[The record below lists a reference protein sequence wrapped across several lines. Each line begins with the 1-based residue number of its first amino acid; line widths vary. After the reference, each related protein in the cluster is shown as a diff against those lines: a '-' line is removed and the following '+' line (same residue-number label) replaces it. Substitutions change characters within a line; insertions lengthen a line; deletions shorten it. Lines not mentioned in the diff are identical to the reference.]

1 MALFFWFR
9 KRQQSQQTAQ
19 KLKMEQ
25 EHKVLLNEMK
35 LKFFTNISHDLRTPL
50 TMIIT
55 PLQMLM
61 DENKDE
67 KTHRKLNTIYKNA
80 QQLLALINSLLDF
93 RKLDVGMDKLSYKSG
108 DIVVFIREICDF
120 FQEYAAEHSI
130 RFNFMT
136 EVQGLN
142 MWFDPDKVRKVM
154 NNLLS
159 NAFKFTPDHGEINVL
174 LYCEDENVSIC
185 VSDNGVGI
193 LDSDKA
199 HIFDRFYQASHTQ
212 DKTGSGIG
220 LHIANEYIH
229 MHHGTISVADNVPKG
244 SVFTIMLPITSY
256 MGEGEETHTVEP
268 SGTDEPTTAPEL
280 PVKKLPY
287 TILVVDDNKEFCH
300 FMAEY
305 LSDEYHVLTAYNG
318 EEALEVLGK
327 EEVNITITDL
337 MMPVMNGTELC
348 RQIKTNLKW
357 SHIPVILLTARM
369 AEEYRNEGY
378 EQGADDYIIKPF
390 DFNLLKLRIR
400 KFIEWTEWSHRTFSQ
415 KMEVT
420 PQEITI
426 TSLDEQL
433 ISKAISIVEAN
444 ISDSYFS
451 VEKLSCE
458 LGLSRSHLYK
468 KLMLITGK
476 GPAEFIRIIRLKRGR
491 QLLEKS
497 QKQIAE
503 IAYEVGFNS
512 PKRFTISF
520 KKEFGILPS
529 DYVRS
534 LK

>member
-1 MALFFWFR
+1 
-9 KRQQSQQTAQ
+9 
-19 KLKMEQ
+19 
-25 EHKVLLNEMK
+25 
-35 LKFFTNISHDLRTPL
+35 
-50 TMIIT
+50 
-55 PLQMLM
+55 
-61 DENKDE
+61 
-67 KTHRKLNTIYKNA
+67 
-80 QQLLALINSLLDF
+80 
-93 RKLDVGMDKLSYKSG
+93 
-108 DIVVFIREICDF
+108 
-120 FQEYAAEHSI
+120 
-130 RFNFMT
+130 
-136 EVQGLN
+136 
-142 MWFDPDKVRKVM
+142 
-154 NNLLS
+154 
-159 NAFKFTPDHGEINVL
+159 
-174 LYCEDENVSIC
+174 
-185 VSDNGVGI
+185 
-193 LDSDKA
+193 
-199 HIFDRFYQASHTQ
+199 
-212 DKTGSGIG
+212 
-220 LHIANEYIH
+220 
-229 MHHGTISVADNVPKG
+229 
-244 SVFTIMLPITSY
+244 
-256 MGEGEETHTVEP
+256 
-268 SGTDEPTTAPEL
+268 
-280 PVKKLPY
+280 
-287 TILVVDDNKEFCH
+287 
-300 FMAEY
+300 MAEY